1 MKILKSHLLEKV
13 DAKLNVKQLEAELTR
28 LGLEVESIEKF
39 GNSKKSD
46 FVIDLDLTPNR
57 GDCFSVLGVARELAA
72 ISNKEIL
79 KEKNI
84 LKKASLSPLTK
95 VKLSEKLACP
105 KYSFIE
111 IHKIDNTKKLPE
123 YISNR
128 LDAAGINLINPIVDI
143 LNYVM
148 IDLGQPLHAFDL
160 DKIGKSINVRFAK
173 PKEKISLLDGSNK
186 ILNKNCLV
194 ISDEKKALAL
204 AGIMGGIDSSVQLD
218 SCSVLIES
226 AFFDPLVIQGKARSF
241 NIQTDSSQR
250 FERGVDFDLQQK
262 ALIKATNLIADHLS
276 GSHSQVKTIEA
287 KKFIPRKKVLN
298 IDLNNLNKKLGTK
311 LKAEEIKK
319 ILNSLEIN
327 TTVKKDLL
335 CTMIPSHRFDLNIE
349 EDLIEEVAR
358 MIGYDNLPSSELKTF
373 NKFFVPTDY
382 QETSKIKKY
391 IANQGFQEVINYSF
405 VSEKILNDYNLSKN
419 SISVKNPLNENLE
432 VMRTSLLPG
441 LLNNLKLNFNRGEN
455 SLKIFEEGRIFS
467 NKNNSK
473 EQKIL
478 AGLIFDHD
486 GKKNWNNKTKF
497 DFFELKKFI
506 ITLLN
511 NLSLVNFNFKKSLNN
526 FLHPNISLDVYVKG
540 KKIGSFGRSHPK
552 VNKIIGIKK
561 DFFYFEFELEELFQ
575 KEILKI
581 SESSKY
587 PSIQRDLS
595 FLIPEN
601 VEYERLKALAEKMA
615 GKELVG
621 LKLFDLYKN
630 SGVQEAS
637 SSYALNFT
645 WQSKHKTLR
654 DVDIDLVIEKIIK
667 AFKKEF
673 NASLRS

>member
-39 GNSKKSD
+39 ENSKKSD
-46 FVIDLDLTPNR
+46 FVIDLDVTPNR

-218 SCSVLIES
+218 TCSVLIES

-262 ALIKATNLIADHLS
+262 ALIKATNLIAEHLS
-276 GSHSQVKTIEA
+276 GSHSQAKTIEA
-287 KKFIPRKKVLN
+287 KKFIPIKKVLN
-298 IDLNNLNKKLGTK
+298 IELNYINKKLGTK
-311 LKAEEIKK
+311 LKAVEIKK

-382 QETSKIKKY
+382 QETSKMVLSLECLPLLLMYLQNNLERALLIKEF
-391 IANQGFQEVINYSF
+391 ILIFLF
-405 VSEKILNDYNLSKN
+405 FKIL
-419 SISVKNPLNENLE
+419 
-432 VMRTSLLPG
+432 
-441 LLNNLKLNFNRGEN
+441 
-455 SLKIFEEGRIFS
+455 
-467 NKNNSK
+467 
-473 EQKIL
+473 
-478 AGLIFDHD
+478 
-486 GKKNWNNKTKF
+486 
-497 DFFELKKFI
+497 
-506 ITLLN
+506 
-511 NLSLVNFNFKKSLNN
+511 
-526 FLHPNISLDVYVKG
+526 
-540 KKIGSFGRSHPK
+540 
-552 VNKIIGIKK
+552 
-561 DFFYFEFELEELFQ
+561 
-575 KEILKI
+575 
-581 SESSKY
+581 
-587 PSIQRDLS
+587 
-595 FLIPEN
+595 
-601 VEYERLKALAEKMA
+601 
-615 GKELVG
+615 
-621 LKLFDLYKN
+621 
-630 SGVQEAS
+630 
-637 SSYALNFT
+637 
-645 WQSKHKTLR
+645 
-654 DVDIDLVIEKIIK
+654 
-667 AFKKEF
+667 
-673 NASLRS
+673 

>member
-39 GNSKKSD
+39 ENSKKSD

-72 ISNKEIL
+72 ISNKKIL

-84 LKKASLSPLTK
+84 
-95 VKLSEKLACP
+95 
-105 KYSFIE
+105 FIE

-173 PKEKISLLDGSNK
+173 PKEKITLLDGSNK
-186 ILNKNCLV
+186 ILNKNFLV
-194 ISDEKKALAL
+194 ISDEKKVLAL
-204 AGIMGGIDSSVQLD
+204 AGVMGGIDSSVQLD
-218 SCSVLIES
+218 TCSVLIES

-287 KKFIPRKKVLN
+287 KKFIPRKKDLK
-298 IDLNNLNKKLGTK
+298 IELNNLNKKLGTK
-311 LKAEEIKK
+311 LKAVEIKK

-373 NKFFVPTDY
+373 NK
-382 QETSKIKKY
+382 IK
-391 IANQGFQEVINYSF
+391 F
-405 VSEKILNDYNLSKN
+405 
-419 SISVKNPLNENLE
+419 
-432 VMRTSLLPG
+432 
-441 LLNNLKLNFNRGEN
+441 
-455 SLKIFEEGRIFS
+455 
-467 NKNNSK
+467 
-473 EQKIL
+473 
-478 AGLIFDHD
+478 
-486 GKKNWNNKTKF
+486 
-497 DFFELKKFI
+497 
-506 ITLLN
+506 
-511 NLSLVNFNFKKSLNN
+511 
-526 FLHPNISLDVYVKG
+526 
-540 KKIGSFGRSHPK
+540 
-552 VNKIIGIKK
+552 
-561 DFFYFEFELEELFQ
+561 
-575 KEILKI
+575 
-581 SESSKY
+581 
-587 PSIQRDLS
+587 
-595 FLIPEN
+595 
-601 VEYERLKALAEKMA
+601 
-615 GKELVG
+615 
-621 LKLFDLYKN
+621 
-630 SGVQEAS
+630 
-637 SSYALNFT
+637 
-645 WQSKHKTLR
+645 
-654 DVDIDLVIEKIIK
+654 
-667 AFKKEF
+667 
-673 NASLRS
+673 

>member
-204 AGIMGGIDSSVQLD
+204 AGIMGGIDSSVQRD
-218 SCSVLIES
+218 TCSVLIES

-276 GSHSQVKTIEA
+276 GSHSQV
-287 KKFIPRKKVLN
+287 R
-298 IDLNNLNKKLGTK
+298 
-311 LKAEEIKK
+311 
-319 ILNSLEIN
+319 
-327 TTVKKDLL
+327 
-335 CTMIPSHRFDLNIE
+335 
-349 EDLIEEVAR
+349 
-358 MIGYDNLPSSELKTF
+358 
-373 NKFFVPTDY
+373 
-382 QETSKIKKY
+382 
-391 IANQGFQEVINYSF
+391 
-405 VSEKILNDYNLSKN
+405 
-419 SISVKNPLNENLE
+419 
-432 VMRTSLLPG
+432 
-441 LLNNLKLNFNRGEN
+441 
-455 SLKIFEEGRIFS
+455 
-467 NKNNSK
+467 
-473 EQKIL
+473 
-478 AGLIFDHD
+478 
-486 GKKNWNNKTKF
+486 
-497 DFFELKKFI
+497 
-506 ITLLN
+506 
-511 NLSLVNFNFKKSLNN
+511 LSLI
-526 FLHPNISLDVYVKG
+526 HI
-540 KKIGSFGRSHPK
+540 
-552 VNKIIGIKK
+552 
-561 DFFYFEFELEELFQ
+561 
-575 KEILKI
+575 
-581 SESSKY
+581 
-587 PSIQRDLS
+587 
-595 FLIPEN
+595 
-601 VEYERLKALAEKMA
+601 
-615 GKELVG
+615 
-621 LKLFDLYKN
+621 
-630 SGVQEAS
+630 
-637 SSYALNFT
+637 
-645 WQSKHKTLR
+645 
-654 DVDIDLVIEKIIK
+654 
-667 AFKKEF
+667 
-673 NASLRS
+673 